1 MVVDRIATALILLRT
16 ECNFGLHSRCDVN
29 HKGNRRAK
37 AKRALNAEFSY
48 GVQCTDDLPTATA
61 HIRAAES
68 GRRMLITRGKVVYE
82 CQRLTKAK
90 KKMFG
95 NEPGHRTLKGSKRR
109 RTMTALKK
117 LAEPVFSSWSPKV
130 ITLVG
135 ELNQLNFTPKY
146 SFPDPCSLIEGRFES
161 HWTGCDNM

>member
-1 MVVDRIATALILLRT
+1 MDRIATALILLT
-16 ECNFGLHSRCDVN
+16 TGCNFGLHSRCDVN

-95 NEPGHRTLKGSKRR
+95 NEPGHRTLKGSKRLSDNDCAQEAGGTR
-109 RTMTALKK
+109 IL
-117 LAEPVFSSWSPKV
+117 L
-130 ITLVG
+130 LVTQG
-135 ELNQLNFTPKY
+135 DHPR
-146 SFPDPCSLIEGRFES
+146 G
-161 HWTGCDNM
+161 